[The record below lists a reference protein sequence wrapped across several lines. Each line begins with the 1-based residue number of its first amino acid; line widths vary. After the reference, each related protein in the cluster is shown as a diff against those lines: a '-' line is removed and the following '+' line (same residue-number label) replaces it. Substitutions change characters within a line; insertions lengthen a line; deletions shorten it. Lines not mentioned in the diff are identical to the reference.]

1 MWVMAFVLVEVVT
14 LVWERSGNCVSNG
27 SGCLV
32 VAMVLMMVFL
42 GAGLLGGDGHE
53 AGNNALFVLSG
64 GDGGCGTIA
73 IAVVSDGVGDCPS

>member
-14 LVWERSGNCVSNG
+14 LMWERSGNCGSNG

-32 VAMVLMMVFL
+32 VAMVLMMVLL

-53 AGNNALFVLSG
+53 TGNNALFVLSG
-64 GDGGCGTIA
+64 GEGGCVTIA
-73 IAVVSDGVGDCPS
+73 MAVASDGVGDSLS